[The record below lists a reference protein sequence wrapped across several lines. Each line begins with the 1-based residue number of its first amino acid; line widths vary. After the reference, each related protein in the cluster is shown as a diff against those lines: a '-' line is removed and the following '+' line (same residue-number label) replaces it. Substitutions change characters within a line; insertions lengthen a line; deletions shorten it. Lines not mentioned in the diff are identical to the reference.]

1 MSTEA
6 VVKPVV
12 NSSENNEFSCGCNLD
27 LEFTDADEELIK
39 KLNLTDDELMLK
51 EKNLDEF
58 WKLVAEKLRSKLSD
72 TLEDNK
78 ELHKLKDLM
87 EEDNQE
93 LEKENAKLTKLV
105 TEAQEICNEFMRTA
119 GNDSGIID

>member
-6 VVKPVV
+6 AVKPVV